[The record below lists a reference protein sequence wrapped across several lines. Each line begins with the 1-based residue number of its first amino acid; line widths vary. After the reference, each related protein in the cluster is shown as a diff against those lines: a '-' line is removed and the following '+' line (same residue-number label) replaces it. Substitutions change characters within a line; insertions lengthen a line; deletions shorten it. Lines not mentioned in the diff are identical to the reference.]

1 MVNKSIEQKIN
12 ELVNDLKELK
22 RIRNEEVRPPP
33 RKNPTKS
40 MREKI
45 ILKTDR
51 KCHICGGDLDEKWHA
66 DHVLPHASGGQ
77 DTEDNFLGSCSVC
90 NGVRWYFSPD
100 EIKLIL
106 KFGRMAQAEIR
117 NNSALGRAIA
127 EKYFIE
133 EQQREIRREKRKK
146 SRNSPL

>member
-1 MVNKSIEQKIN
+1 MVNNSIEQKIN

-22 RIRNEEVRPPP
+22 RIRNEEVRPPA

-45 ILKTDR
+45 ILKTGR
-51 KCHICGGDLDEKWHA
+51 KCHICGGDLDKEWHA
-66 DHVLPHASGGQ
+66 DHVLPHAAGGQ
-77 DTEDNFLGSCSVC
+77 DTVDNFLGSCSVC
-90 NGVRWYFSPD
+90 NGVRWYFSPN

-117 NNSALGRAIA
+117 NNSTLGRTIA
-127 EKYFIE
+127 KKYFIE

-146 SRNSPL
+146 SRNSPQ